1 MRKHLILLMVF
12 MWGLF
17 YSQNKNLSFKD
28 ISFTQKDSII
38 NLEEYRKGQEK
49 AMVKFE
55 SEMGLLMDGLF
66 ESLGGKART
75 KAIDKKKSDS
85 IINSLS
91 QKDLDNSIIVYHYK
105 NVDKN
110 IWKLWETKENNDIL
124 KYPVFTDFSK
134 GKEYYEHPYNG
145 IQEYSY
151 IFERIKDLK
160 IQEFRKEKKKISE
173 IQCFKIKCS
182 YSQIFKHRKIDGMP
196 EFPDKIEL
204 MESEMW
210 VTEEIRS
217 TYHPAFKVKEILEK
231 YYPLYIKQRSS
242 LVPGMIRKIALHDFH

>member
-1 MRKHLILLMVF
+1 MISVD
-12 MWGLF
+12 GLTVEF
-17 YSQNKNLSFKD
+17 GDRALFKD
-28 ISFTQKDSII
+28 ISFVQKDSIT
-38 NLEEYRKGQEK
+38 NLEEYRKGQEE

-66 ESLGGKART
+66 ESLDTKT

-85 IINSLS
+85 IINSTS
-91 QKDLDNSIIVYHYK
+91 QKDLDNSIVVYYYK
-105 NVDKN
+105 NVDGN
-110 IWKLWETKENNDIL
+110 IWKRWETKENNDIL
-124 KYPVFTDFSK
+124 KYPVFTDVSK
-134 GKEYYEHPYNG
+134 GKEYYEYPYNG
-145 IQEYSY
+145 TQEYSY

-160 IQEFRKEKKKISE
+160 IQEFRDEKKKISG

-217 TYHPAFKVKEILEK
+217 IYHPAFKVKGILEK
-231 YYPLYIKQRSS
+231 YYPLYIKQKNS
-242 LVPGMIRKIALHDFH
+242 LVPGMIRKIALHDFN